1 MVTVELNNLILQGH
15 HGVYEEERKLANT
28 FEVNLSV
35 AFDEKKAV
43 LQNLPDTIDYEELY
57 AIIKQKMSKPGFL
70 LEKICQDI
78 IHTIKK
84 QYSFIKEINISIY
97 KIQVP
102 IENFQGRAGVSI
114 HKKFKK

>member
-1 MVTVELNNLILQGH
+1 MVKVELHNVILQGH

-35 AFDEKKAV
+35 EYDEKKTAFKK
-43 LQNLPDTIDYEELY
+43 LQDTIDYEALY
-57 AIIKQKMSKPGFL
+57 AIVKQKMAKPGFL

-78 IHTIKK
+78 IRTVKK
-84 QYSFIKEINISIY
+84 QYSFIKEISISIY

-102 IENFQGRAGVSI
+102 IENFQGRAGVSMSR
-114 HKKFKK
+114 KFKD